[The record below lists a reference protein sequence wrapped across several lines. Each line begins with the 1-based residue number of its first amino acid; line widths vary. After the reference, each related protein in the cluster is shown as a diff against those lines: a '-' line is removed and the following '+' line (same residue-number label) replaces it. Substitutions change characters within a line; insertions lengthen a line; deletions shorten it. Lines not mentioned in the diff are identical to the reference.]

1 MRHDTPPHAFRM
13 LEKEAR
19 GEVENIPR
27 FSDAGHN
34 QTI

>member
-1 MRHDTPPHAFRM
+1 MRHDTLPHVLRM
-13 LEKEAR
+13 LEKEAL